1 MNTETATTEK
11 PRWPRAEALAVA
23 EAICA
28 ALRPACDRVEI
39 AGSLRR
45 GKPTVGDVEILFVPK
60 MDSVQVDFFG
70 SRELV
75 SQADGVIAGMLG
87 DGTLTKRP
95 SKTGVFSWGD
105 KNKLARHRSGVPVD
119 LFATYEEA
127 WFNYLVCRTGPADSN
142 LTICNAAIAKGWKW
156 TPYGMGFY
164 RLGHTEV
171 MRSEREVFEFVGLP
185 FNPPEKR

>member
-1 MNTETATTEK
+1 MAHEICVRLARFTTK
-11 PRWPRAEALAVA
+11 
-23 EAICA
+23 I
-28 ALRPACDRVEI
+28 EI

-45 GKPTVGDVEILFVPK
+45 GREMVGDVEILFVPK

-75 SQADGVIAGMLG
+75 SQADQEIARMLA
-87 DGTLTKRP
+87 DGLLTKRP
-95 SKTGVFSWGD
+95 SKLGVYSWGD
-105 KNKLARHRSGVPVD
+105 KNKLALHRSGVPVD
-119 LFATYEEA
+119 LFATTEEC

-142 LTICNAAIAKGWKW
+142 LAICNAAIAKGWKW

-164 RLGHTEV
+164 RLGHTEI